1 MKKKRIGSPQPGSFQ
16 HLLQQALFM
25 HKGRATTLAED
36 RHLKL
41 LKRTP
46 IPTDAIRSLGLSAAE
61 QGFYEEAQCWLEIVV
76 ALRVEQPQAHIDLAR
91 VLRQQGLTEP
101 STLHFERAAALAAG
115 DPQIQLMAQLARA
128 ALLDEQGRYDE
139 ALAAFEDAA
148 SKNPASIEAWSA
160 LGALQRHLGQLESA
174 EASFSQSL
182 RIDPTQPVSIE
193 LFGMTLQ
200 DQRRYEDA
208 SLVFERLLLVEPERH
223 LVLGRLMHTKMLGA
237 DWTAL
242 NDLKKMIE
250 RDITAGKNSVEPFGL
265 QGYCDSPG
273 LLKLAAQTFSKTYH
287 PPRTSRY
294 VGSPGGDGQKI
305 RIGYVSGEF
314 RNQATS
320 VLLTEV
326 LECHDRAKF
335 EVYAFDNGW
344 GDSSRL
350 RQRIESAVTVV
361 PIRWLDQEAAVEA
374 VVQNR
379 IDVLVNLN
387 GYFGRARHH
396 LFAARPAAVQVNYLG
411 FPGTTGMPFIDYLIA
426 DEVVI
431 PHEAHAH
438 YTEKVVYLPDSYQP
452 NDSQR
457 QVAAIPCTRAEA
469 GLPDDAFV
477 FCCMNNVYKIMPL
490 VFDVWMRLL
499 HRVPGSVLMLY
510 SNTPETQDNLRHEAS
525 ARGVERERLIFGPP
539 LPNERHLARL
549 RLCDLFLDTLPYNA
563 HTTGSDALWAGL
575 PVLTCMGQ
583 SFPSRVGA
591 SLLQAVGLPELIT
604 QSLADYES
612 LAIRLAT
619 EPGLLAA
626 LRQKLSTQLR
636 SAPLYDTP
644 RYTRHLEAAYSHMV
658 ERARQGLP
666 PAAFAVAPQT

>member
-1 MKKKRIGSPQPGSFQ
+1 MKKKRVRSPQPGSFQ

-25 HKGRATTLAED
+25 HKGRATTPAED
-36 RHLKL
+36 GQLKL
-41 LKRTP
+41 LKRIP
-46 IPTDAIRSLGLSAAE
+46 LPTDALRSLGLSAAE
-61 QGFYEEAQCWLEIVV
+61 QGFYEEAQCWLETVI
-76 ALRVEQPQAHIDLAR
+76 ALRGEQPQAYIDLAR

-101 STLHFERAAALAAG
+101 ATLHFERAAALAAG

-139 ALAAFEDAA
+139 ALAEFEDAV
-148 SKNPASIEAWSA
+148 SKNPDSIEAWSA
-160 LGALQRHLGQLESA
+160 LGALQRHLGQLEAA

-182 RIDPTQPVSIE
+182 RIDPTQPLVIE
-193 LFGMTLQ
+193 LFGLTLQ

-208 SLVFERLLLVEPERH
+208 SLVFERLHLVEPERH
-223 LVLGRLMHTKMLGA
+223 LVLGRLVHTKMLGA

-242 NDLKKMIE
+242 NELKKRIE
-250 RDITAGKNSVEPFGL
+250 TDIAAGKNSVEPFGL
-265 QGYCDSPG
+265 QGYGDLPG
-273 LLKLAAQTFSKTYH
+273 LLKLAAQTFAKTYH
-287 PPRTSRY
+287 PPRVSRY
-294 VGSPGGDGQKI
+294 VGPPGGDGPKI

-314 RNQATS
+314 RDQATS

-344 GDSSRL
+344 GDSSNL
-350 RQRIESAVTVV
+350 RHRIEAAVTVV
-361 PIRWLDQEAAVEA
+361 PIRWLNQEAAVEA
-374 VVQNR
+374 VIQNR

-387 GYFGRARHH
+387 GYFGRARHQ
-396 LFAARPAAVQVNYLG
+396 LFAARPAAVQINYLG

-431 PHEAHAH
+431 PPEAHEH

-457 QVAAIPCTRAEA
+457 QVAASPATRAEA
-469 GLPDDAFV
+469 GLPDGAFV
-477 FCCMNNVYKIMPL
+477 FCCMNNVYKIMPV

-499 HRVPGSVLMLY
+499 QRVPGSVLMLY
-510 SNTPETQDNLRHEAS
+510 SNTPETQANLRHEAA
-525 ARGVERERLIFGPP
+525 ARGVDPARLIFGPP
-539 LPNERHLARL
+539 LPNDQHLARL

-583 SFPSRVGA
+583 TFPSRVGA
-591 SLLQAVGLPELIT
+591 SLLRAVGLPELVT

-619 EPGLLAA
+619 EPVLLNA

-644 RYTRHLEAAYSHMV
+644 RYTRHLEAAYSHMA

-666 PAAFAVAPQT
+666 PTAFAVAPQT